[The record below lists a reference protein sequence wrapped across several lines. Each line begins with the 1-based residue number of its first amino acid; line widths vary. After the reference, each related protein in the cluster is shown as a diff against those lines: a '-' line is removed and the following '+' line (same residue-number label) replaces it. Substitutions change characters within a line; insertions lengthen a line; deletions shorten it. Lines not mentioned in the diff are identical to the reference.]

1 MKIMLG
7 ADLVPTEFTENS
19 FVQKDLSTLFG
30 KVQELPKTVD
40 RCIVNLECALTTSG
54 GATKKFGPSLKANP
68 SCADAIKEFGVT
80 DALLANNHVFDF
92 GIQGFKDTMEN
103 LDRVGINYTGVGEND
118 TLSRKPFI
126 IEKDGQK
133 IGIVNVCEHEYSYAL
148 PDRMGT
154 NPFNPFV
161 TMQDV
166 RALRKEVDHLIVC
179 YHGGKE
185 HCRYPSPRL
194 RDLCRELVNNGAD
207 FVITQH
213 SHCIGC
219 YEEYNG
225 GKILYGQGN
234 FHFSTENDSDLWTTS
249 LVVILDITDKIDVEF
264 IPIVS
269 SKTGIDLAEGEKKEE
284 ILSSFYAR
292 NEELK
297 NGKWLDG
304 WKAFCQSQR
313 EAYFYMATRHPEGSE
328 MRRQMLAH
336 HLDCE
341 AHTDVW
347 REILQTWHTTEK
359 H

>member
-7 ADLVPTEFTENS
+7 ADLVPTENTEKY
-19 FVQKDLSTLFG
+19 FIAKDLDTLFG
-30 KVQELPKTVD
+30 KVKNLPKTVD
-40 RCIVNLECALTTSG
+40 RCIVNLEFALTNLNA
-54 GATKKFGPSLKANP
+54 ATKKFGPNLKADP
-68 SCADAIKEFGVT
+68 LCADAIKEFGVT
-80 DALLANNHVFDF
+80 DVLLSNNHVFDF
-92 GIQGFKDTMEN
+92 AVEGFVDTMKN
-103 LDRVGINYTGVGEND
+103 LDRVGIPYTGVGEND
-118 TLSRKPFI
+118 TLSRKPYI

-133 IGIVNVCEHEYSYAL
+133 VGIINVCEHEYSYAL
-148 PDRMGT
+148 PNRMGT

-207 FVITQH
+207 LVVTQH

-219 YEEYNG
+219 YEEFNG
-225 GKILYGQGN
+225 GQIVYGQGN
-234 FHFSTENDSDLWTTS
+234 FHFCYDNKTDLWNTS
-249 LVVILDITDKIDVEF
+249 LILMLDITDKINVEF

-269 SKTGIDLAEGEKKEE
+269 SGTGIDLAEGDKKEE
-284 ILSSFYAR
+284 ILTAFYKR

-304 WKAFCQSQR
+304 WKAFCEEQKGS
-313 EAYFYMATRHPEGSE
+313 YFYMATRHPEGSE

-359 H
+359 Y

>member
-1 MKIMLG
+1 MKIMIG
-7 ADLVPTEFTENS
+7 ADLVPTPNS
-19 FVQKDLSTLFG
+19 ESYFLAKDFDKLFG
-30 KVQELPKTVD
+30 KLKCLPKQVD
-40 RCIVNLECALTTSG
+40 RVIVNLECALSESEA
-54 GATKKFGPSLKANP
+54 ATKKFGPNIKAHPLCSDALK
-68 SCADAIKEFGVT
+68 EYGVT
-80 DALLANNHVFDF
+80 DVLLANNHVFDF
-92 GIQGFKDTMEN
+92 GIEGFVDTMKN
-103 LDRVGINYTGVGEND
+103 LDRVGIPYTGVGENEE
-118 TLSRKPFI
+118 LAKKPYVIENDGKKVGI
-126 IEKDGQK
+126 I
-133 IGIVNVCEHEYSYAL
+133 NVCEHEYSYAL
-148 PDRMGT
+148 SDRMGT
-154 NPFNPFV
+154 NVFNPFT
-161 TMQDV
+161 TMQDI

-194 RDLCRELVNNGAD
+194 RDLCREMVNNGAD
-207 FVITQH
+207 FVVTQH

-234 FHFSTENDSDLWTTS
+234 FHFCESNKTDLWNTS
-249 LVVILDITDKIDVEF
+249 LVVILDITDKISVEF

-269 SKTGIDLAEGEKKEE
+269 SDTGIDLAEGDKKEE
-284 ILSSFYAR
+284 ILKAFNER
-292 NEELK
+292 NEELI

-304 WKAFCQSQR
+304 WKAFCETQK

-359 H
+359 F

>member
-1 MKIMLG
+1 MKILLG
-7 ADLVPTEFTENS
+7 ADLVPTENTEQL
-19 FVQKDLSTLFG
+19 FVNKDLDKLFG
-30 KVQELPKTVD
+30 KFKDLPKTVD
-40 RCIVNLECALTTSG
+40 RFIVNLECALTEHEGT
-54 GATKKFGPSLKANP
+54 TKKFGPSLKASP
-68 SCADAIKEFGVT
+68 LCADALKELQVT
-80 DALLANNHVFDF
+80 DVLLTNNHVFDF
-92 GIQGFKDTMEN
+92 YIKGFLDTMQN
-103 LDRVGINYTGVGEND
+103 LDRVEIPYTGVGENEE
-118 TLSRKPFI
+118 LAKKPYI
-126 IEKDGQK
+126 IEQDGIK
-133 IGIVNVCEHEYSYAL
+133 IGIINTCEHEYSYAL

-154 NPFNPFV
+154 NAFNPFT
-161 TMQDV
+161 TMQDI

-194 RDLCRELVNNGAD
+194 RDLCREMVNNGAD
-207 FVITQH
+207 LVVTQH

-225 GKILYGQGN
+225 GQIVYGQGN
-234 FHFSTENDSDLWTTS
+234 FHFCTNNKSELWTTS
-249 LVVILDITDKIDVEF
+249 LVLLLDIADKIKIEF
-264 IPIVS
+264 IPIIS
-269 SKTGIDLAEGEKKEE
+269 SESGIDLAEGDRKEE
-284 ILSSFYAR
+284 ILKAFYAR

-297 NGKWLDG
+297 NGKWLEG
-304 WKAFCQSQR
+304 WKAFCEEQK

-359 H
+359 Y